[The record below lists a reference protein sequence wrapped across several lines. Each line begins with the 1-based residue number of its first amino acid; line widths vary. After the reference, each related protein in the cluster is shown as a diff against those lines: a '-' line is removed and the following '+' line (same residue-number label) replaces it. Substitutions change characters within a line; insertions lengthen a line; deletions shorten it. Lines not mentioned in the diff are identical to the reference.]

1 MKESEMFRVNKI
13 LEKYKKKEE
22 KLEQLRKIFKT
33 KIKEIIH
40 LVNLR
45 QEYFTTNDYIQ
56 KIADDLVYEVKI
68 RINNK

>member
-1 MKESEMFRVNKI
+1 MKESEMFRANKI

-68 RINNK
+68 RTDSK